1 MEVIIED
8 AQAKDFSNVGG
19 SFDCEDVQ
27 CNIKMA
33 PQQVAEKFQI
43 TLGSLIIQPTFA
55 NEEREIK
62 FVVGNATGNIPFFN
76 ITISEINE
84 NQIVF
89 DMIPVGIAES
99 VEIEIEG
106 AKLFEIHVNGINHT
120 FTFTAQGAGNSKIV
134 IDDIETTPNNV
145 TAFFVQTPD
154 IQFATF
160 GRSLEG
166 DFVNN
171 FTEIE
176 FARVHGIAENYNLS
190 KENIQKIRD
199 LTEID
204 GQKAYEIA
212 GKMII
217 PLGFTPE
224 ANLTQAGQAYV
235 DGIGNSTSFSE
246 IFDKIEQRMRNETVT
261 DDTGNVPNAGKEPE
275 DD

>member
-1 MEVIIED
+1 MEVVP
-8 AQAKDFSNVGG
+8 QAEGKDFSNVGG
-19 SFDCEDVQ
+19 SFDCVDVQ
-27 CNIKMA
+27 CNIKIA
-33 PQQVAEKFQI
+33 PQQVAEKFEI

-76 ITISEINE
+76 ITISQINE

-99 VEIEIEG
+99 IEIEIEG
-106 AKLFEIHVNGINHT
+106 SKLFEIHVNGINHT

-145 TAFFVQTPD
+145 TAFFTQNAN

-171 FTEIE
+171 FTKIE
-176 FARVHGIAENYNLS
+176 FDRVQGIAEHYLS
-190 KENIQKIRD
+190 VENVRKIID
-199 LTEID
+199 FTVND

-217 PLGFTPE
+217 PIGFTPE
-224 ANLTQAGQAYV
+224 ANLTQAGQAYI
-235 DGIGNSTSFSE
+235 DGIQNSTSFAE
-246 IFDKIEQRMRNETVT
+246 IFDKIEQRMRNETLT

-275 DD
+275 DS